1 MYKQL
6 PILALLFLFSLNITA
21 QNCPPVET
29 TASEIRN
36 HLDYLASDKLMGRN
50 TPSPGLDT
58 AAEYII
64 ARFKT
69 LGIKPAGNSYRHTIG
84 LQRQHLGSGNSM
96 TVTKSGK
103 TTVIPLKSGFIPFLF
118 TADTTVESA
127 IVFAGY
133 GITDTAKGYDD
144 YQGLDVN
151 GRIVVVLSDGPKGNG
166 IIPAERLTT
175 EDSKMQN
182 AISHGAAGFV
192 MVNGPARRMI
202 LKPRGYPWPSL
213 SKVMPE
219 DLMPVHI
226 SDPGK
231 KLIPSVHAGEQ
242 VIETLWGSVDALKSV
257 QTKLDEGASPVSV
270 PITEGSMRISTSVKT
285 ENLIADNVVAF
296 LEGSDPVLKDE
307 LLVIGAHYDHVGAGR
322 DKGDGSDYIFNG
334 ADDNASGTSG
344 VLAIAGLFAQ
354 QKAAPKRSVL
364 FILFAGEERG
374 LFGSQAYIRNPVV
387 PIEKTVA
394 MINLDMISRNGDSL
408 FLEGSAACPELTEI
422 VRSKNEQTGL
432 NLILD
437 KNELTGGSDHASF
450 STKGVPFLFFISG
463 LHKDYHQVS
472 DNPDKSDALKAARTA
487 HLGFLTAWQIA
498 NEDQHYTLNK

>member
-1 MYKQL
+1 MYKHL
-6 PILALLFLFSLNITA
+6 LILAVLCVFGYNIKA
-21 QNCPPVET
+21 QNCPSVET
-29 TASEIRN
+29 TATEIRN
-36 HLDYLASDKLMGRN
+36 HLDYLASDQLLGRN

-64 ARFKT
+64 ARFKE

-96 TVTKSGK
+96 TLTISGK
-103 TTVIPLKSGFIPFLF
+103 TTDIPLKSGFIPFLF
-118 TADTTVESA
+118 SADTTVESA

-133 GITDTAKGYDD
+133 GITDTAWGYDD
-144 YQGLDVN
+144 YRGLDVK
-151 GRIVVVLSDGPKGNG
+151 GRIVVVLSDGPKGKG
-166 IIPAERLTT
+166 IIPAERLNS
-175 EDSKMQN
+175 EESKVQN
-182 AISHGAAGFV
+182 AILHGAAGFV
-192 MVNGPARRMI
+192 MVNGPARRLI

-213 SKVMPE
+213 SKIMPD
-219 DLMPVHI
+219 DLMPVNIADPEKKHI
-226 SDPGK
+226 PA
-231 KLIPSVHAGEQ
+231 VHAGEQ
-242 VIETLWGSVDALKSV
+242 VIEAIWGSVEGLKSI
-257 QTKLDEGASPVSV
+257 QAKLDDGASPVSV
-270 PITEGSMRISTSVKT
+270 PITESSMSINTSVKT
-285 ENLIADNVVAF
+285 EYLSADNVAAI

-322 DKGDGSDYIFNG
+322 DKGDGSDFIFNG

-354 QKAAPKRSVL
+354 QKVAPKRSVM

-374 LFGSQAYIRNPVV
+374 LLGSQAYVRNPVV

-422 VRSKNEQTGL
+422 VRSKNEKTGL

-450 STKGVPFLFFISG
+450 SARGVPFLFFISG
-463 LHKDYHQVS
+463 LHKDYHKVS